1 MSIDRRVD
9 KEDVIHIL
17 NGICLSHKKEWN
29 SAICSNMDE
38 SRDYHTKW
46 SNSDREGQIAYK
58 WNLKKKKEDT
68 NELIY
73 KTETFTGI
81 ENEVMVTKGERG
93 MG

>member
-1 MSIDRRVD
+1 MYTLECYSAI
-9 KEDVIHIL
+9 KT
-17 NGICLSHKKEWN
+17 EWN
-29 SAICSNMDE
+29 NAICSNMDE